1 MMRNNFFFLFGLFL
15 AGLAIRN
22 IYELL
27 KRAQRIKA
35 NHRGAFAVV
44 FVAMCVMWVSWF
56 SMCPL
61 DPYHLS
67 LPESVRWVGLAMVVV
82 GLGLSL
88 GALGHLK
95 GVENIN
101 QLVTTGLYS
110 RLRHPMYLGFIL
122 WILGWSIYHGAAF
135 SVIPGLLGIGS
146 ILYWRRLEE
155 HDLESRYGEAY
166 RSYRTRSWF

>member
-1 MMRNNFFFLFGLFL
+1 MRNNFFFLLVLFL
-15 AGLAIRN
+15 TGMAVRN

-27 KRAQRIKA
+27 KRARRIEA
-35 NHRGAFAVV
+35 NNKGAFAVV
-44 FVAMCVMWVSWF
+44 FAAMCVMWVSWF

-61 DPYHLS
+61 DPYHLT
-67 LPESVRWVGLAMVVV
+67 LPGSVRWVGLFMVAA
-82 GLGLSL
+82 GIGLSF

-95 GVENIN
+95 GVENIK

-110 RLRHPMYLGFIL
+110 RFRHPMYMGFIL

-135 SVIPGLLGIGS
+135 SLIPGLLAIGS

-155 HDLESRYGEAY
+155 HDLESRYGEDY
-166 RSYRTRSWF
+166 RHYRARTWF